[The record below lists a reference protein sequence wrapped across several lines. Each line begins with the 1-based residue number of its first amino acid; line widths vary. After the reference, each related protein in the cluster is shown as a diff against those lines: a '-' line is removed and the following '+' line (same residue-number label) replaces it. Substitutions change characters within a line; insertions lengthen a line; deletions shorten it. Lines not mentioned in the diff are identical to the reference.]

1 MIARRL
7 ITGTIA
13 LIVGCLVNYV
23 GDKLLGVRIELF
35 WGLQTFN
42 FLWFLQLFILPI
54 FVGMSVS
61 FIFGLGGKWLCYF
74 PPLIVRFIAYYET
87 QNIIGIPEGASLMP
101 MGWWAFFVII
111 AIECAAIGGVVG
123 EIWIKRI
130 YGRTSKEEAEKILI
144 QPNKKDQH
152 ASDESDNQNS
162 NQNSNQSNN
171 ETSNV

>member
-1 MIARRL
+1 MMARRL
-7 ITGTIA
+7 TTGA
-13 LIVGCLVNYV
+13 LALMVGCLVNYV
-23 GDKLLGVRIELF
+23 GDKLIGVRIELF

-61 FIFGLGGKWLCYF
+61 FLFGLGGKWLCYF

-87 QNIIGIPEGASLMP
+87 QYIIGIPEGASLMP

-130 YGRTSKEEAEKILI
+130 YGRTSKEEAEKNLI
-144 QPNKKDQH
+144 QPNKKDQG
-152 ASDESDNQNS
+152 AGDESDNSSINS
-162 NQNSNQSNN
+162 SDNASNN
-171 ETSNV
+171 KTTNV